1 MQRVVLRNFQKRSM
15 LMGSANRVMVQRY
28 FASSQFG
35 VDKANIPSSPAFVN
49 AENSVSSVTSVDAD

>member
-35 VDKANIPSSPAFVN
+35 VDKANIPTSPAFN
-49 AENSVSSVTSVDAD
+49 AEHSVSSVTSVDAD

>member
-28 FASSQFG
+28 FSTAQFG
-35 VDKANIPSSPAFVN
+35 VDKANIPTKATFVN